1 MKKLIL
7 IFTVWILI
15 SLPVMAGAVSLNFA
29 WDASPST
36 PTGYKLYYS
45 KIHRS
50 YDHSVDVG
58 NVLTYTLTVDVT
70 AGGTWFFTATAYN
83 ESNESDFSN
92 EVSETYAVGGVQI
105 GGGGGWFWIP

>member
-7 IFTVWILI
+7 IFSVFVLI
-15 SLPVMAGAVSLNFA
+15 SLPVMAGAASLTFA
-29 WDASPST
+29 WDASPDT

-58 NVLTYTLTVDVT
+58 NVLTYTLTLDVT
-70 AGGTWFFTATAYN
+70 AGGTWFFSATAYN
-83 ESNESDFSN
+83 ATTESVFSN